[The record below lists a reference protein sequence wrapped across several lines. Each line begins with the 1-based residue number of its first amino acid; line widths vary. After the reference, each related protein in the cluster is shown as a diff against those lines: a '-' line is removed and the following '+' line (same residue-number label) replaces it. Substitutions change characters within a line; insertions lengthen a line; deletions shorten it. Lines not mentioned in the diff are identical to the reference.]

1 MTAPTLT
8 DRYRAAC
15 AALGLPVWRP
25 GMAPVLRYP
34 SANGWGWRL
43 RSAEDVDIADGWSDR
58 EGWSDRMEPN
68 FNDPAT
74 IGCLLATAREAWRDA
89 ELCTYVEK
97 HWWGTNGVSG
107 WEPSYGPP
115 DREPILTE
123 RTEGA
128 AIVAALESAVA
139 NLDRL
144 RLYVEQRG
152 AR

>member
-1 MTAPTLT
+1 M
-8 DRYRAAC
+8 
-15 AALGLPVWRP
+15 
-25 GMAPVLRYP
+25 P
-34 SANGWGWRL
+34 SR
-43 RSAEDVDIADGWSDR
+43 VV
-58 EGWSDRMEPN
+58 EPD

-74 IGCLLATAREAWRDA
+74 LGCLLAAAREAWRDP
-89 ELCTYVEK
+89 ELCTYAEK

-128 AIVAALESAVA
+128 AIVAVLESAVA

-152 AR
+152 GR